1 MLIGIIMLL
10 LLMPVQVY
18 AESSCVGC
26 MSSAAAA
33 REVVLIPPSFGITWI
48 VPENPTE
55 LFDKAA
61 YRTMTDTVG
70 YGLVNLRANMVR
82 PGPTGSTI
90 RLEYQNAEGGWS
102 LFSSAVL
109 SIDETGFSQTGYI
122 PITSDAK
129 KEGCLI
135 RIVAEG
141 GDGETK
147 AIFSSIAM
155 EIK

>member
-1 MLIGIIMLL
+1 MLL
-10 LLMPVQVY
+10 LLMPYQAY

-26 MSSAAAA
+26 ASSVAS
-33 REVVLIPPSFGITWI
+33 REVVLLPPSFGVTWI
-48 VPENPTE
+48 VPEDPTE
-55 LFDKAA
+55 IFDKAA
-61 YRTMTDTVG
+61 YRTMTDTAG

-82 PGPTGSTI
+82 PGPAGSTI
-90 RLEYQNAEGGWS
+90 RLEYQNGEGEWG

-109 SIDETGFSQTGYI
+109 SIDESGFAQTGYV

-129 KEGCLI
+129 REGCLI
-135 RIVAEG
+135 RVVAEG